1 MRYNDLY
8 WAAGE
13 LCSKNEEKLAEG
25 VKDGDNH
32 DRLPGVEE
40 ICPEQFAHFVFE
52 ANVDEGERNKGEDG
66 LKGESRSVISHRY
79 RHEFGD
85 DR

>member
-1 MRYNDLY
+1 MHWPASKLR
-8 WAAGE
+8 
-13 LCSKNEEKLAEG
+13 SKNEEKLAKG
-25 VKDGDNH
+25 VKEGDYH
-32 DRLPGVEE
+32 DRFPGVEE
-40 ICPEQFAHFVFE
+40 ICTEQFAHFVFD

-66 LKGESRSVISHRY
+66 LEGEGGSIISHRH